1 MTIEIVHKYT
11 SAGDKALE
19 LQYWGLGEPGTRL
32 TLGGARRPPE
42 QQASSGTST
51 RGTWRGEG
59 AYTAREAVQ
68 VYHTSTTAI
77 VHAKYMWFSFMV
89 VIITLLLPR
98 AAQRCPPRHYTT
110 FCNGC
115 DPDHSALGRC
125 HVVFAELMATAMPC
139 TCLVLRDAS
148 LLPASMP

>member
-11 SAGDKALE
+11 SSGDKALE
-19 LQYWGLGEPGTRL
+19 LQYWGLGAPGTRL

-59 AYTAREAVQ
+59 VYTAREVVQ

-77 VHAKYMWFSFMV
+77 VHAKYMWFSFMA

-98 AAQRCPPRHYTT
+98 AAQRARPGLPRLGT
-110 FCNGC
+110 CQQRAVPG
-115 DPDHSALGRC
+115 SAVPTRST
-125 HVVFAELMATAMPC
+125 H
-139 TCLVLRDAS
+139 
-148 LLPASMP
+148 

>member
-19 LQYWGLGEPGTRL
+19 LQYWGLGAPGTRL

-42 QQASSGTST
+42 QQASSGRST

-59 AYTAREAVQ
+59 VYTAREAVQ

-77 VHAKYMWFSFMV
+77 VHAKYM
-89 VIITLLLPR
+89 
-98 AAQRCPPRHYTT
+98 
-110 FCNGC
+110 
-115 DPDHSALGRC
+115 
-125 HVVFAELMATAMPC
+125 
-139 TCLVLRDAS
+139 
-148 LLPASMP
+148 